1 MTANPAYVSSAKA
14 AAYYGV
20 TTQTLRKWAKLGKIE
35 HFKTPGGHHR
45 FILAGQPREQTIA
58 ERPKMERKRA
68 QPPLPIEQAI
78 AKVPPPKPDPAALR
92 RQIDALAT

>member
-45 FILAGQPREQTIA
+45 FLLAGMPAKAAPAPAKPSPRRE
-58 ERPKMERKRA
+58 
-68 QPPLPIEQAI
+68 PPLPIEQAI
-78 AKVPPPKPDPAALR
+78 AKTPPKPDPATLR

>member
-45 FILAGQPREQTIA
+45 FLLAGMPAKAAPAPAKPAPR
-58 ERPKMERKRA
+58 R
-68 QPPLPIEQAI
+68 EQAI
-78 AKVPPPKPDPAALR
+78 AKAPPPKPDPAALR